1 MFCIAKSFCTVI
13 INSAKHTHALLPA
26 PRDSQYGKREGDLT
40 EKTTQEKFEFS
51 TTALTRGKKV
61 CVLVACGQSQQ
72 EASLRVITHATD
84 TRGLPYERSRDACR
98 LRNATTFSYQSIF

>member
-1 MFCIAKSFCTVI
+1 M
-13 INSAKHTHALLPA
+13 
-26 PRDSQYGKREGDLT
+26 
-40 EKTTQEKFEFS
+40 
-51 TTALTRGKKV
+51 

-98 LRNATTFSYQSIF
+98 LRNATTFSYQSILLGCTRRINNYEAFIFILICELDFRRELSSPVY